1 MCLKDLKSKN
11 KKRGG
16 FALVINIT
24 TKRHNFP
31 KYAVKRRQTP
41 SKAFWCLCPWL
52 WIRGV
57 RCQNGGC
64 WGCLSLLPALR
75 VSDPPPLGLPQQG
88 PALLAPAH
96 AVNIQHILGCPRQ
109 TAEPSSPASWSAGKL
124 MIQRFWSKLTTL
136 PRREPKNPLGS
147 FLHRNPF

>member
-64 WGCLSLLPALR
+64 WGCPSLLPAHG
-75 VSDPPPLGLPQQG
+75 VSDPPTG
-88 PALLAPAH
+88 AAPA
-96 AVNIQHILGCPRQ
+96 G
-109 TAEPSSPASWSAGKL
+109 SSTPGSSTCCKHPAHSGLSEADRRA
-124 MIQRFWSKLTTL
+124 QLTC
-136 PRREPKNPLGS
+136 
-147 FLHRNPF
+147 FLVSRKINDPEVLV